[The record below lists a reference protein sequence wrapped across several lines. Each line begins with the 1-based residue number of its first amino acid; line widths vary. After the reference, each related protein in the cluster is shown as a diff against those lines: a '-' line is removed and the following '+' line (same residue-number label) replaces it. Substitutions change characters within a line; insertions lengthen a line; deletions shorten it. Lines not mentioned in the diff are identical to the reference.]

1 MANLM
6 TSRDDGPT
14 DVASFGLNK
23 LRRFIDKAA
32 GKIARISVVDR
43 SKLAVLFEQE
53 HLRRLLSE
61 LEVDCVFDVGANV
74 GQYAHMLRQNAK
86 YKGRIVSF
94 EPLADEFEE
103 LKSAAKG
110 DDLWQVERTGIT
122 SHGGTRTFNVMQA
135 SKFSSFADP
144 VFEATDK
151 FAAATTILQRDSI
164 ETLSL
169 ATAYERYQN
178 RYGFQRPFLK
188 LDTQGLDLEI
198 LTGSASI
205 LQKFVGFQS
214 ELAVKKI
221 YETSEDF
228 RRAIA
233 IYSDLGFDLSALVPN
248 NLGHFPTLIEID
260 CIMIR
265 RDLADAYLHS
275 GK

>member
-1 MANLM
+1 MANFM
-6 TSRDDGPT
+6 TSRGDGAVG
-14 DVASFGLNK
+14 VASFRLNELTRVVGKAIGK
-23 LRRFIDKAA
+23 LS
-32 GKIARISVVDR
+32 RISIVDR
-43 SKLAVLFEQE
+43 SKIAVMFEQE
-53 HLRRLLSE
+53 HLRKLLAE

-74 GQYAHMLRQNAK
+74 GQYARMLRQNAK

-94 EPLADEFEE
+94 EPLAEEFEE
-103 LKSAAKG
+103 LTNAAKA

-135 SKFSSFADP
+135 SKFSSFAEP

-169 ATAYERYQN
+169 ASAYERYQR

-221 YETSEDF
+221 YETSEEF
-228 RRAIA
+228 RKAIA
-233 IYSDLGFDLSALVPN
+233 IYSDLGFELSALVPN